1 MRITG
6 SANNVRYVNGKL
18 FIDCAACH
26 EDDINKIVKYMS
38 TGKRISIDIKREKRS
53 VDANAYMWVLLDKL
67 ANKLSN
73 DGVVYTSEML
83 YKHAIHMTG
92 RPTYLPI
99 RRDAVEAFKRQW
111 RMDRIGRIAEVMGE
125 SKIPGYVVVAAYQG
139 SSEYDSKEMS
149 RLIDFIVEEC
159 KEQGIET
166 QSPEYIKRLL
176 TEWGG
181 NKNV

>member
-18 FIDCAACH
+18 IIDCAACH

-38 TGKRISIDIKREKRS
+38 TGKRISIDIKRERRS

-73 DGVVYTSEML
+73 DGVVYTSETL

-99 RRDAVEAFKRQW
+99 RKDAVEAFKRQW
-111 RMDRIGRIAEVMGE
+111 RMDRVGRIAEVMGE

-149 RLIDFIVEEC
+149 RLIGFIVEEC

-181 NKNV
+181 SKNV

>member
-1 MRITG
+1 MRIVG
-6 SANNVRYVNGKL
+6 DANSVKYQNGNL
-18 FIDCAACH
+18 VIRCGAWH
-26 EDDINKIVKYMS
+26 EDDINKIMKYMS
-38 TGKRISIDIKREKRS
+38 SGKKISIDIKREKRS

-73 DGVVYTSEML
+73 DGVVYTSETL

-111 RMDRIGRIAEVMGE
+111 RMDRVGRIAEVMGE

-181 NKNV
+181 SKNV